1 MDCPI
6 CMECI
11 VGPTNKV
18 VTECGHCFHTSCL
31 MTSVAHNGF
40 GCPYCRAVMAQ
51 EPTQEPTQDDESYAY
66 LGQGHTQ
73 DDDDET
79 QEQNQISDESLQGMR
94 RLFRQVESDINE
106 EPYEDEDNDSETNS
120 DQTPIPSLAFMAENL
135 ITQGVNYEQLL
146 KMALLEHDEYA
157 FTESYDVASDNLF
170 EKIQTIIRDFRPEQE
185 LRDNGF
191 LHRIAENANMMYDT
205 QPNGEMPCFSNLSI
219 HNIKTICRQNGIR
232 TDLEKNQML
241 RIIEN
246 LWTNIHDTNIHDQN
260 TNRIEA

>member
-6 CMECI
+6 CMDCI

-31 MTSVAHNGF
+31 MASVAHNGF

-51 EPTQEPTQDDESYAY
+51 EPEPDDESYAY

-73 DDDDET
+73 DDDDDET
-79 QEQNQISDESLQGMR
+79 QEQNQISDESLQGLR

-106 EPYEDEDNDSETNS
+106 EQEPDDSETNS
-120 DQTPIPSLAFMAENL
+120 NQTPIPSLTFMAEKL
-135 ITQGVNYEQLL
+135 ISQGVNYEQLL
-146 KMALLEHDEYA
+146 KVVLLEHDEYA
-157 FTESYDVASDNLF
+157 FTAAYDEASDNLY

-191 LHRIAENANMMYDT
+191 LHRIAENANMMYET
-205 QPNGEMPCFSNLSI
+205 LPNGEMPCFQNMSTHVL
-219 HNIKTICRQNGIR
+219 KTICRQNGVR

-246 LWTNIHDTNIHDQN
+246 LWTNFNDQNIHDTNIHD
-260 TNRIEA
+260 TNIHD